1 MTTQNHFLF
10 QEFQTIRSL
19 QFTKCFTIA
28 HMQLD
33 IVVIFSMLNGRC
45 VFNKVWI
52 NFLCSVSACIRYA
65 TEQRFAEVEVYIR
78 CVFAHFIM

>member
-45 VFNKVWI
+45 VFNKV
-52 NFLCSVSACIRYA
+52 
-65 TEQRFAEVEVYIR
+65 
-78 CVFAHFIM
+78 